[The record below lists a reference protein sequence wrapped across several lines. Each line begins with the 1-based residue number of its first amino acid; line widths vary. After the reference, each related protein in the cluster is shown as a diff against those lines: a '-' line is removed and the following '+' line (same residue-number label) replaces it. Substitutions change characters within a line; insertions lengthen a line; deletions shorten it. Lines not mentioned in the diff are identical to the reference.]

1 MTRPRS
7 SLRRF
12 SLAAILALGAVISIG
27 AGCGFRGT
35 PPPGVA
41 QASTGTPCST
51 DAECPAATAPCMVAA
66 CAEGGCQL
74 QVATAG
80 TLPATQVAGDCQELI
95 CDGRGATVPRDN
107 LGDTPAD
114 DANEC
119 TDEVCSPHGPEHALL
134 AAGAKCGEAGVCNG
148 KGRCGVCLPEVARCE
163 KNAAQTCSDEGEWS
177 PATAC
182 VERTP
187 ICAVGR
193 CAGISSMALGATH
206 LCVLLDGGRARCSGV
221 ATAGQITRS
230 SPRIVPLPRA
240 SALAVGSHHRCALLD
255 DATVR
260 CWGNDAAGELGDGA
274 SEGRATPIAAVGVEG
289 VTQLAAGEGHTCARQ
304 VKGTVIC
311 WGHDEKGQLGDAGTP
326 PPPNATVRPM
336 MAAMRK
342 VAPETALLAPEF
354 AAFSLGGATTC
365 GLRGDGKIDCW
376 GDLAI
381 VDPPSIPGKPRPPKT
396 TPKPRVVAGLKG
408 VTSVALGGDHSCA
421 LLQDGSATCWG
432 DNEKGQ
438 LGDGSAA
445 KKHAPAK
452 VKGLAGVVALAL
464 GRDHTCA
471 LTGDATVQCWGD
483 NAAGQLGD
491 GTTKDRRVPAIVPGI
506 AGATAIVAAGDRT
519 CARLESGATMC
530 WGDDA
535 DGAIGG
541 ARPSPT
547 AVTW

>member
-1 MTRPRS
+1 M
-7 SLRRF
+7 
-12 SLAAILALGAVISIG
+12 V
-27 AGCGFRGT
+27 
-35 PPPGVA
+35 
-41 QASTGTPCST
+41 ST
-51 DAECPAATAPCMVAA
+51 
-66 CAEGGCQL
+66 CAEGSCQL

-80 TLPATQVAGDCQELI
+80 TLPTAQVAGDCQELI

-119 TDEVCSPHGPEHALL
+119 TDEVCSPSGPEHAPL
-134 AAGAKCGEAGVCNG
+134 AAGAKCGESGVCNG

-177 PATAC
+177 PAVAC
-182 VERTP
+182 VDKTP

-193 CAGISSMALGATH
+193 CDGIRAMALGATH
-206 LCVLLDGGRARCSGV
+206 ACVLLDSGTARCSGI
-221 ATAGQITRS
+221 ATAGQISRS

-240 SALAVGSHHRCALLD
+240 SALAVGAHHRCALLD
-255 DATVR
+255 DGTVR

-274 SEGRATPIAAVGVEG
+274 SEGRATPIAAVGVDG

-304 VKGTVIC
+304 AKGTVIC

-326 PPPNATVRPM
+326 PPPNATVRP
-336 MAAMRK
+336 AFATMRK
-342 VAPETALLAPEF
+342 MMPETALLKPELVSL
-354 AAFSLGGATTC
+354 ALGGATTC
-365 GLRGDGKIDCW
+365 GLRGDGKVDCW

-381 VDPPSIPGKPRPPKT
+381 VDSPSIPGKPRPPKT
-396 TPKPRVVAGLKG
+396 TPKPKLVAGLKG
-408 VTSVALGGDHSCA
+408 VAQVALGGDHSCA

-438 LGDGSAA
+438 LGDGSPA

-471 LTGDATVQCWGD
+471 LAGDATVQCWGG
-483 NAAGQLGD
+483 NGAGQLGD

-506 AGATAIVAAGDRT
+506 AGAVAILAAGDRT
-519 CARLESGATMC
+519 CARLESGSVLC

-541 ARPSPT
+541 ANPSPT

>member
-1 MTRPRS
+1 M
-7 SLRRF
+7 
-12 SLAAILALGAVISIG
+12 ALGVAIPIG
-27 AGCGFRGT
+27 AGCGFRGA

-41 QASTGTPCST
+41 QASTGKPCSA
-51 DAECPAATAPCMVAA
+51 DAECPAATAPCMVAV
-66 CAEGGCQL
+66 CAEGSCQV

-80 TLPATQVAGDCQELI
+80 TLPAAQVAGDCQELI

-119 TDEVCSPHGPEHALL
+119 TDELCSPSGPEHAPL

-163 KNAAQTCSDEGEWS
+163 KNAAQTCRDEGEWS
-177 PATAC
+177 PAVAC
-182 VERTP
+182 VDGTP
-187 ICAVGR
+187 ICSSGR
-193 CAGISSMALGATH
+193 CAGITSLAIGASH
-206 LCVLLDGGRARCSGV
+206 GCVVLDSGAARCSGI

-230 SPRIVPLPRA
+230 SPRIVPLPPA
-240 SALAVGSHHRCALLD
+240 SALAVGAHHRCALLG

-274 SEGRATPIAAVGVEG
+274 SEGRAAPIAAIGVEG
-289 VTQLAAGEGHTCARQ
+289 ATQLAAGEGHTCARLA
-304 VKGTVIC
+304 KGTVIC

-326 PPPNATVRPM
+326 PPPNATAHPPFS
-336 MAAMRK
+336 AMRK
-342 VAPETALLAPEF
+342 AMAQTVFLAPEF
-354 AAFSLGGATTC
+354 ASFALGGDTTC
-365 GLRGDGKIDCW
+365 GLRSDGKIDCW
-376 GDLAI
+376 GALGIDVAPAI
-381 VDPPSIPGKPRPPKT
+381 SGKPRPPKT
-396 TPKPRVVAGLKG
+396 TPKPKLVAGLKG

-438 LGDGSAA
+438 LGDGSPA

-452 VKGLAGVVALAL
+452 VKGLAGVVELAL

-471 LTGDATVQCWGD
+471 RLADASVQCWGG
-483 NAAGQLGD
+483 NGAGQLGD
-491 GTTKDRRVPAIVPGI
+491 GTTNDRRVPAAVTGL
-506 AGATAIVAAGDRT
+506 AGAAAIAAAGDRT
-519 CARLESGATMC
+519 CARLQSGSVVC

-541 ARPSPT
+541 AKPSPT
-547 AVTW
+547 AVAW